1 MHRPVSFLY
10 RSLLGGL
17 MNLTRVRLLASF
29 FILTIAVSS
38 LLQAARP
45 WDPMSSADIDLALRK
60 LGVVGSALYI
70 AAHPDDENTAMI
82 AWLGNE
88 HLLRAGYLSVN
99 RGDGGQNLIGPEQGP
114 ALGVIR
120 SEELLAARRIDGG
133 EQFFTRAIDFGYSKN
148 PEETFAIW
156 NREEVLSDF
165 VWIIRNFRPD
175 VLITRFPDTGEGG
188 HGHHTASAILA
199 AEAFEAAGDPSR
211 FPEQLKHV
219 STWQP
224 ARLFWNA
231 WRIQNRPADAP
242 ALIAVDLGEFNP
254 ILGRSYTELAGAS
267 RSMHKSQGFGAPE
280 RRGRL
285 LNHLE
290 LLAGSAVSSDPLE
303 GIDLSWRRLPGG
315 ETVQT
320 LVDAAIASW
329 DRRTPEDLV
338 PHLIRIDEAMAAL
351 PQSPTLLHKRGELET
366 LLRASAGLW
375 LEAIASRPLAVA
387 GEQLQATVTLINRST
402 VPVRVEGV
410 SFISQSGLPLSATFG
425 RAPAGTALEENLP
438 LSVEATIPLPATT
451 QISEPY
457 WLIQPSAEGLARV
470 DDQTERGKPRNDPA
484 VAARLTLDI
493 SGRSFSFDVP
503 LTYRWTDR
511 VRGEQYR
518 PLSIAP
524 RVTAAMSDRFL
535 FFPAADS
542 RPVEVQLENHA
553 AGPSNGTFRI
563 GGPAGWRVTPQSV
576 DFALDPGERRRLTFH
591 VSPPS
596 GRSHGRLSA
605 GIRYT
610 GASAAEPAR
619 TFQLI
624 DYEHIPMQTLFP
636 RAEVRV
642 GSAAVERRA
651 QRIGYVAGP
660 GDEVARALEQIG
672 YSVDM
677 LSDADVSAGDLSQ
690 YDAIVTGVRAFN
702 TREVLKRDAA
712 RLFDYVAAGGTLVVQ
727 YNTSDATLAPQ
738 IAPLPLRIGRDRV
751 TDQRS
756 PVTFLQ
762 PQHPLLTAPNQIT
775 SADFEGWVQERG
787 LYFAGERAAGYESVL
802 AMNDPGEPPLDN
814 GIVLLRHG
822 EGTYIYTG
830 LSFFRQLPAAVPG
843 AYRLLANLV
852 EQGKVQE

>member
-1 MHRPVSFLY
+1 
-10 RSLLGGL
+10 
-17 MNLTRVRLLASF
+17 MNSTRVRLLASL

-45 WDPMSSADIDLALRK
+45 WDPMSSADIELALRK
-60 LGVVGSALYI
+60 LGVVGTALYI

-88 HLLRAGYLSVN
+88 RLLRTGYLSVN
-99 RGDGGQNLIGPEQGP
+99 RGDGGQNLIGPEQGA

-156 NREEVLSDF
+156 NHDEVLSDF

-175 VLITRFPDTGEGG
+175 LLITRFPATGEGG
-188 HGHHTASAILA
+188 HGHHTASALLA

-211 FPEQLKHV
+211 FPEQLEHV
-219 STWQP
+219 SVWQP
-224 ARLFWNA
+224 TRLFWNA

-242 ALIAVDLGEFNP
+242 PLIAVDLGGFNP
-254 ILGRSYTELAGAS
+254 LLGRSYTEIAGAS

-280 RRGRL
+280 RRGQL

-290 LLAGSAVSSDPLE
+290 LQAGSAVSSDPFE
-303 GIDLSWRRLPGG
+303 GIDLTWGRLPGG

-320 LVDAAIASW
+320 LIDAAIATW
-329 DRRTPEDLV
+329 NPRAPAELV
-338 PHLIRIDEAMAAL
+338 PHLIRIDTAMAAL
-351 PQSPTLLHKRGELET
+351 PASPAVVHKREELKT

-375 LEAIASRPLAVA
+375 LEAIASRPLVVA
-387 GEQLQATVTLINRST
+387 GEELPATVTVINRSA
-402 VPVRVEGV
+402 VPVQYQDV
-410 SFISQSGLPLSATFG
+410 SFLSRSGAPLSATL
-425 RAPAGTALEENLP
+425 RQAPEATALEENLP
-438 LSVEATIPLPATT
+438 YTLEATISLPGTT
-451 QISEPY
+451 QISQPY
-457 WLIQPSAEGLARV
+457 WLLEPSGEGLARV

-484 VAARLTLDI
+484 VTARLTFDI
-493 SGRSFSFDVP
+493 SGRPFSFDVP
-503 LTYRWTDR
+503 LTFRWTDR

-518 PLSIAP
+518 PLSISP

-535 FFPAADS
+535 FFPAAGS

-553 AGPSNGTFRI
+553 PSATAGTIRLTAP
-563 GGPAGWRVTPQSV
+563 GGWTVSPASAAFTLERN
-576 DFALDPGERRRLTFH
+576 ERRRITFH
-591 VSPPS
+591 VSPPT
-596 GRSHGRLSA
+596 GRSHGRLS
-605 GIRYT
+605 GEIRYAGT
-610 GASAAEPAR
+610 AAAEPAR
-619 TFQLI
+619 SLQLI
-624 DYEHIPMQTLFP
+624 DYEHIPMQALFP
-636 RAEVRV
+636 RAEVRLGRDEV
-642 GSAAVERRA
+642 ARRA

-660 GDEVARALEQIG
+660 GDDVARALEQLG
-672 YSVDM
+672 YSVDL
-677 LSDADVSAGDLSQ
+677 LSDAEVSTGDLSR
-690 YDAIVTGVRAFN
+690 YDAIVTGIRAFN
-702 TREVLKRDAA
+702 TRESLKRDAA
-712 RLFDYVAAGGTLVVQ
+712 RLFDYVAAGGTLLVQ
-727 YNTSDATLAPQ
+727 YNTTDATLAPQ

-751 TDQRS
+751 TDERS

-762 PQHPLLTAPNQIT
+762 PQHPLLTAPNRIT
-775 SADFEGWVQERG
+775 ATDFEGWVQERG

-802 AMNDPGEPPLDN
+802 AMSDPGEAPLDN
-814 GIVLLRHG
+814 SLVVLRHG

-852 EQGKVQE
+852 EQGQVSE